1 MWKIPLSDLDFD
13 QAETQAVMDVLKSGW
28 LSMGEV
34 TAAFEEAMRSYLGV
48 RHAFAVANGTAALH
62 LAHAALGLQ
71 SGDQVVLPALT
82 FVAAA
87 NSVLYTGATP
97 IFADVLSP
105 NDLTIS
111 AEDVLKKITPRT
123 RTIHVM
129 HYGGYLCDMPILV
142 EFAHQHGLSIVEDA
156 AHAPGA
162 ARDGKKAGCWGDVSC
177 FSFFANKNLVT
188 GEGGMV
194 VTDRDDL
201 ANHIRLMRSHGMT
214 SLTWDRHTG
223 HSSTYDVVTL
233 GYNYRMDELRAAL
246 GLIQLDKLETN
257 NQKRRKLVIAYRQLL
272 QDTPGILIPFER
284 HPGISAAHLM
294 PIILN
299 DPLRRQR
306 VVDGLKKS
314 GIQTSLHYPP
324 IHLFKYYQQNYHSKP
339 GDLPITEEIV
349 SRLVTLPLFPS
360 MTFEQVEQVCTE
372 IRACLD
378 EN

>member
-1 MWKIPLSDLDFD
+1 
-13 QAETQAVMDVLKSGW
+13 
-28 LSMGEV
+28 
-34 TAAFEEAMRSYLGV
+34 
-48 RHAFAVANGTAALH
+48 
-62 LAHAALGLQ
+62 
-71 SGDQVVLPALT
+71 
-82 FVAAA
+82 
-87 NSVLYTGATP
+87 
-97 IFADVLSP
+97 
-105 NDLTIS
+105 
-111 AEDVLKKITPRT
+111 
-123 RTIHVM
+123 
-129 HYGGYLCDMPILV
+129 
-142 EFAHQHGLSIVEDA
+142 
-156 AHAPGA
+156 
-162 ARDGKKAGCWGDVSC
+162 
-177 FSFFANKNLVT
+177 
-188 GEGGMV
+188 MV